1 LGAKAPINTVM
12 IVRTP
17 TRLEGGITDEER
29 TKLEIHTK
37 RWIDVAY
44 QTGRTNRQK
53 LVKAIE
59 GLYRV
64 AELKKP
70 TVEIV
75 PSPKAMVER
84 FEAFALADNAI
95 REATIAGIRAAT
107 LAATFDASLTATNV
121 TIGDATDVATDSEVH
136 IATHDATDVATR
148 AATRAATRNA
158 ISHVTIGDVTGWQFC
173 HQGGNMWAPHDCY
186 ITAFRDVLGLRL
198 PEYEK
203 YHFSEE
209 AALYG
214 GFRVVLPELCV
225 VSDFPD
231 ILRVDSQWRPNCGD
245 GPSHRWSDGWE
256 LWHLDGIQADEQLV
270 LRPKTQTLQQI
281 DGELNEDRKAIRI
294 ERYGWPEYLGAS
306 GAQLVDERQ
315 NFVEGTREA
324 LYRQRSGHLR
334 LVVTC
339 PTGRHPYAL
348 RVGDNHIVT
357 CEQAQ
362 NWLAGE
368 KPFRS
373 LART

>member
-1 LGAKAPINTVM
+1 M
-12 IVRTP
+12 FIVRTP

-29 TKLEIHTK
+29 PRLEIHAK

-64 AELKKP
+64 AKLKKP
-70 TVEIV
+70 AVEIV
-75 PSPKAMVER
+75 PSPKAMVEG
-84 FEAFALADNAI
+84 FATNVAP
-95 REATIAGIRAAT
+95 
-107 LAATFDASLTATNV
+107 LTATFKV
-121 TIGDATDVATDSEVH
+121 TIGATD
-136 IATHDATDVATR
+136 I
-148 AATRAATRNA
+148 ATRNA
-158 ISHVTIGDVTGWQFC
+158 TNAATDAVIRRDIPDGNVYAATNAATYTATYAGTFNATHITTSDITVWQRRY
-173 HQGGNMWAPHDCY
+173 QGGNMWAAGVY
-186 ITAFRDVLGLRL
+186 YLTAFRDVFGLRL
-198 PEYEK
+198 PEYEQFR
-203 YHFSEE
+203 YWEE

-214 GFRVVLPELCV
+214 GFRLTLPERCI

-231 ILRVDSQWRPNCGD
+231 ILRVDPQWRPHCGD

-256 LWHLDGIQADEQLV
+256 LWHLDGIQVDEQLV

-281 DGELNEDRKAIRI
+281 DGEHNEDLKTLRI
-294 ERYGWPEYLGAS
+294 SRFGWPEYLAAS

-348 RVGDNHIVT
+348 GVGDNHIVT

-368 KPFRS
+368 KPFRT